1 MNLLADIPCEYEEK
15 DIQYSKVLGIKN
27 LLTNEGN
34 KDFLEKTN
42 LIALYGEW
50 GSGKSSIFKTLKKV
64 MRTQQ
69 NYIPLIFETWKYEKD
84 DNLAFSLLEFILS
97 NVNKITGSKEEI
109 KNILKNKTWN
119 ILKNFSKGIS
129 VKIPF
134 FDFMDIDFDKIFEED
149 KKDEEK
155 DKRSLYIITENFIK
169 DFQEK
174 IDECIFKTN
183 KKILVMIDDLDR
195 CEDENIINL
204 LSALKLMFAV
214 KNIIFICGIDKGAVI
229 QTLLRKYRNK
239 EKSEEYLEKIF
250 SISFNV
256 LKTSELNL
264 FPKDEDEYLKKIKQ
278 KIIEATGM
286 TNPRKINKANNKYEF
301 LKEIIPRNN
310 IIEEIKKE
318 LKEANENEFRIEGF
332 KETLYEDCKQVEKY
346 FNKIIDLYLFLKVI
360 LFEFYKIDDNP
371 ILIKG
376 KDVLNK
382 EKYKI
387 LFYNTILINFNLESI
402 ENYSEK
408 QKKII
413 NDILNGIDKIKFGKE
428 LDEET
433 ITIINN
439 LYDFEHLKICLEKEI
454 EKYY

>member
-119 ILKNFSKGIS
+119 ILKTFSKGIS

-264 FPKDEDEYLKKIKQ
+264 FPKDEDEYLKK
-278 KIIEATGM
+278 
-286 TNPRKINKANNKYEF
+286 
-301 LKEIIPRNN
+301 
-310 IIEEIKKE
+310 
-318 LKEANENEFRIEGF
+318 
-332 KETLYEDCKQVEKY
+332 
-346 FNKIIDLYLFLKVI
+346 
-360 LFEFYKIDDNP
+360 
-371 ILIKG
+371 
-376 KDVLNK
+376 
-382 EKYKI
+382 
-387 LFYNTILINFNLESI
+387 
-402 ENYSEK
+402 
-408 QKKII
+408 
-413 NDILNGIDKIKFGKE
+413 
-428 LDEET
+428 
-433 ITIINN
+433 
-439 LYDFEHLKICLEKEI
+439 
-454 EKYY
+454 

>member
-27 LLTNEGN
+27 LLINEGN

-64 MRTQQ
+64 METEQ
-69 NYIPLIFETWKYEKD
+69 NYVPLIFETWKYEKD

-97 NVNKITGSKEEI
+97 NISKITGSKEEM

-129 VKIPF
+129 IKIPF
-134 FDFMDIDFDKIFEED
+134 FNFMDIDFDKMYEEN
-149 KKDEEK
+149 EK
-155 DKRSLYIITENFIK
+155 SLYTITEEFIK
-169 DFQEK
+169 GFQGEIDNIIGKEK
-174 IDECIFKTN
+174 N
-183 KKILVMIDDLDR
+183 KKILAMIDDLDR

-204 LSALKLMFAV
+204 LSALKLMFSV

-250 SISFNV
+250 PISFNV
-256 LKTSELNL
+256 PKTTELNL
-264 FPKDEDEYLKKIKQ
+264 FQKDEDENLKRIKQ
-278 KIIEATGM
+278 RIIEVTRT

-301 LKEIIPRNN
+301 LKEIIPKKN
-310 IIEEIKKE
+310 IIEEIKRE
-318 LKEANENEFRIEGF
+318 LIEANENEFHISNF
-332 KETLYEDCKQVEKY
+332 TKTLYDNKEWEKIEKY
-346 FNKIIDLYLFLKVI
+346 FDKIINLYLFLNVI
-360 LFEFYKIDDNP
+360 LFEFYKINDNP
-371 ILIKG
+371 IFTKG
-376 KDVLNK
+376 KNVFNK
-382 EKYKI
+382 VQYKI
-387 LFYNTILINFNLESI
+387 SFYDIILINFNLESI

-413 NDILNGIDKIKFGKE
+413 NDIFNGIDKMKFEKGLE
-428 LDEET
+428 NET
-433 ITIINN
+433 ISIIDT
-439 LYDFEHLKICLEKEI
+439 LYDFKHLKVSLEKEV

>member
-27 LLTNEGN
+27 LLINEGN

-64 MRTQQ
+64 METEQ
-69 NYIPLIFETWKYEKD
+69 NYVPLIFETWKYEKD

-97 NVNKITGSKEEI
+97 NISKITGSKEEI

-129 VKIPF
+129 IKIPF
-134 FDFMDIDFDKIFEED
+134 FNFMDIDFDKMYEEN
-149 KKDEEK
+149 EK
-155 DKRSLYIITENFIK
+155 SLYTITEEFIK
-169 DFQEK
+169 GFQGEIDNIIGKEK
-174 IDECIFKTN
+174 N
-183 KKILVMIDDLDR
+183 KKILAMIDDLDR

-204 LSALKLMFAV
+204 LSALKLMFSV

-250 SISFNV
+250 PISFNV
-256 LKTSELNL
+256 PKTTELNL
-264 FPKDEDEYLKKIKQ
+264 FQKDEDENLKRIKQ
-278 KIIEATGM
+278 RIIEVTRT

-301 LKEIIPRNN
+301 LKEIIPKKN
-310 IIEEIKKE
+310 IIEEIKRE
-318 LKEANENEFRIEGF
+318 LIEANENEFHISNF
-332 KETLYEDCKQVEKY
+332 TKTLYDNKEWEKIEKY
-346 FNKIIDLYLFLKVI
+346 FDKIINLYLFFNVI
-360 LFEFYKIDDNP
+360 LFEFYKINDNP
-371 ILIKG
+371 IFTKG
-376 KDVLNK
+376 KNVFNK
-382 EKYKI
+382 IEYKI
-387 LFYNTILINFNLESI
+387 SFYGVILINFNLESI

-413 NDILNGIDKIKFGKE
+413 NDIFNGIDKMKFEKGLE
-428 LDEET
+428 DET
-433 ITIINN
+433 ISIIDT
-439 LYDFEHLKICLEKEI
+439 LYDFEHLKVSLEKEV

>member
-27 LLTNEGN
+27 LLINEGN

-64 MRTQQ
+64 METEQ
-69 NYIPLIFETWKYEKD
+69 NYVPLIFETWKYEKD

-97 NVNKITGSKEEI
+97 NISKITGSKEEM

-129 VKIPF
+129 IKIPF
-134 FDFMDIDFDKIFEED
+134 FNFMDIDFDKMYEEN
-149 KKDEEK
+149 EK
-155 DKRSLYIITENFIK
+155 SLYTITEEFIK
-169 DFQEK
+169 GFQGEIDNIIGKEK
-174 IDECIFKTN
+174 N
-183 KKILVMIDDLDR
+183 KKILAMIDDLDR

-204 LSALKLMFAV
+204 LSALKLMFSV

-250 SISFNV
+250 PISFNV
-256 LKTSELNL
+256 PKTTELNL
-264 FPKDEDEYLKKIKQ
+264 FQKDEDENLKSIKQ
-278 KIIEATGM
+278 RIIEVTRT

-301 LKEIIPRNN
+301 LKEIIPKKN
-310 IIEEIKKE
+310 IIEEIKRE
-318 LKEANENEFRIEGF
+318 LIEANENEFHISNF
-332 KETLYEDCKQVEKY
+332 TKTLYDNKEWEKIEKY
-346 FNKIIDLYLFLKVI
+346 FDKIINLYLFFNVI
-360 LFEFYKIDDNP
+360 LFEFYKINDNP
-371 ILIKG
+371 IFTKG
-376 KDVLNK
+376 KNVFNK
-382 EKYKI
+382 IEYKI
-387 LFYNTILINFNLESI
+387 SFYDIILINFNLESI

>member
-1 MNLLADIPCEYEEK
+1 METE
-15 DIQYSKVLGIKN
+15 
-27 LLTNEGN
+27 
-34 KDFLEKTN
+34 
-42 LIALYGEW
+42 
-50 GSGKSSIFKTLKKV
+50 
-64 MRTQQ
+64 Q
-69 NYIPLIFETWKYEKD
+69 NYVPLIFETWKYEKD

-97 NVNKITGSKEEI
+97 NISKITGSKEEI

-129 VKIPF
+129 IKIPF
-134 FDFMDIDFDKIFEED
+134 FNFMDIDFDKMYEEN
-149 KKDEEK
+149 EK
-155 DKRSLYIITENFIK
+155 SLYTITEEFIK
-169 DFQEK
+169 GFQGEIDNIIGKEK
-174 IDECIFKTN
+174 N
-183 KKILVMIDDLDR
+183 KKILAMIDDLDR

-204 LSALKLMFAV
+204 LSALKLMFSV

-250 SISFNV
+250 PISFNV
-256 LKTSELNL
+256 PKTTELNL
-264 FPKDEDEYLKKIKQ
+264 FQKDEDENLKRIKQ
-278 KIIEATGM
+278 RIIEVTRT

-301 LKEIIPRNN
+301 LKEIIPKKN
-310 IIEEIKKE
+310 IIEEIKRE
-318 LKEANENEFRIEGF
+318 LIEANENEFHISNF
-332 KETLYEDCKQVEKY
+332 TKTLYDNKEWEKIEKY
-346 FNKIIDLYLFLKVI
+346 FDKIINLYLFFNVI
-360 LFEFYKIDDNP
+360 LFEFYKINDNP
-371 ILIKG
+371 IFTKG
-376 KDVLNK
+376 KNVFNK
-382 EKYKI
+382 IEYKI
-387 LFYNTILINFNLESI
+387 SFYDIILINFNLESI
-402 ENYSEK
+402 ENYSDK

>member
-27 LLTNEGN
+27 LLINEGN

-64 MRTQQ
+64 METEQ
-69 NYIPLIFETWKYEKD
+69 NYVPLIFETWKYEKD

-97 NVNKITGSKEEI
+97 NISKITGSKEEM

-129 VKIPF
+129 IKIPF
-134 FDFMDIDFDKIFEED
+134 FNFMDIDFDKMYEEN
-149 KKDEEK
+149 EK
-155 DKRSLYIITENFIK
+155 SLYTITEEFIK
-169 DFQEK
+169 GFQGEIDNIIGKEK
-174 IDECIFKTN
+174 N
-183 KKILVMIDDLDR
+183 KKILAMIDDLDG

-204 LSALKLMFAV
+204 LSALKLMFSV
-214 KNIIFICGIDKGAVI
+214 KNIVFICGIDKGAVI

-250 SISFNV
+250 PISFNV
-256 LKTSELNL
+256 PKTTELNL
-264 FPKDEDEYLKKIKQ
+264 FQKDEDENLKSIKQ
-278 KIIEATGM
+278 RIIEVTRT

-301 LKEIIPRNN
+301 LKEIIPKKN
-310 IIEEIKKE
+310 IIEEIKRE
-318 LKEANENEFRIEGF
+318 LIEANENEFHISNF
-332 KETLYEDCKQVEKY
+332 TKTLYDNKEWEKIEKY
-346 FNKIIDLYLFLKVI
+346 FDKIINLYLFFNVI
-360 LFEFYKIDDNP
+360 LFEFYKINDNP
-371 ILIKG
+371 IFTKG
-376 KDVLNK
+376 KNVFNK
-382 EKYKI
+382 IEYKI
-387 LFYNTILINFNLESI
+387 LFYDVILINFNLESI

-413 NDILNGIDKIKFGKE
+413 NDIFNGIDKMKFEKGLE
-428 LDEET
+428 NET
-433 ITIINN
+433 ISIIDT
-439 LYDFEHLKICLEKEI
+439 LYDFEHLKVSLEKEV

>member
-27 LLTNEGN
+27 LLINEGN

-64 MRTQQ
+64 METEQ
-69 NYIPLIFETWKYEKD
+69 NYVPLIFETWKYEKD

-97 NVNKITGSKEEI
+97 NISKITGSKEEM

-129 VKIPF
+129 IKIPF
-134 FDFMDIDFDKIFEED
+134 FNFMDIDFDKMYEEN
-149 KKDEEK
+149 EK
-155 DKRSLYIITENFIK
+155 SLYTITEEFIK
-169 DFQEK
+169 GFQGEIDNIIGKEK
-174 IDECIFKTN
+174 N
-183 KKILVMIDDLDR
+183 KKILAMIDDLDR

-204 LSALKLMFAV
+204 LSALKLMFSV
-214 KNIIFICGIDKGAVI
+214 KNIVFICGIDKGAVI

-250 SISFNV
+250 PISFNV
-256 LKTSELNL
+256 PKTTELNL
-264 FPKDEDEYLKKIKQ
+264 FQKDEDENLKSIKQ
-278 KIIEATGM
+278 RIIEVTRT

-301 LKEIIPRNN
+301 LKEIIPKKN
-310 IIEEIKKE
+310 IIEEIKRE
-318 LKEANENEFRIEGF
+318 LIEANENEFHISNF
-332 KETLYEDCKQVEKY
+332 TKTLYDNKEWEKIEKY
-346 FNKIIDLYLFLKVI
+346 FDKIINLYLFFNVI
-360 LFEFYKIDDNP
+360 LFEFYKINDNP
-371 ILIKG
+371 IFTKG
-376 KDVLNK
+376 KNVFNK
-382 EKYKI
+382 IEYKI
-387 LFYNTILINFNLESI
+387 LFYDVILINFNLESI

-413 NDILNGIDKIKFGKE
+413 NDIFNGIDKMKFEKGLE
-428 LDEET
+428 NET
-433 ITIINN
+433 ISIIDT
-439 LYDFEHLKICLEKEI
+439 LYDFEHLKVSLEKEV

>member
-27 LLTNEGN
+27 LLINEGN

-64 MRTQQ
+64 METEQ
-69 NYIPLIFETWKYEKD
+69 NYVPLIFETWKYEKD

-97 NVNKITGSKEEI
+97 NISKITGSKEEI

-129 VKIPF
+129 IKIPF
-134 FDFMDIDFDKIFEED
+134 FNFMDIDFDKMYEEN
-149 KKDEEK
+149 EK
-155 DKRSLYIITENFIK
+155 SLYTITEEFIK
-169 DFQEK
+169 GFQGEIDNIIGKEK
-174 IDECIFKTN
+174 N
-183 KKILVMIDDLDR
+183 KKILAMIDDLDR

-204 LSALKLMFAV
+204 LSALKLMFSV

-250 SISFNV
+250 PISFNV
-256 LKTSELNL
+256 PKTTELNL
-264 FPKDEDEYLKKIKQ
+264 FQKDEDENLKRIKQ
-278 KIIEATGM
+278 RIIEVTRT

-301 LKEIIPRNN
+301 LKEIIPKKN
-310 IIEEIKKE
+310 IIEEIKRE
-318 LKEANENEFRIEGF
+318 LIEANENEFHISNF
-332 KETLYEDCKQVEKY
+332 TKTLYDNKEWEKIEKY
-346 FNKIIDLYLFLKVI
+346 FDKIINLYLFFNVI
-360 LFEFYKIDDNP
+360 LFEFYKINDNP
-371 ILIKG
+371 IFTKG
-376 KDVLNK
+376 KNVFNK
-382 EKYKI
+382 IEYKI
-387 LFYNTILINFNLESI
+387 SFYDIILINFNLESI

>member
-27 LLTNEGN
+27 LLINEGN

-64 MRTQQ
+64 METEQ
-69 NYIPLIFETWKYEKD
+69 NYVPLIFETWKYEKD

-97 NVNKITGSKEEI
+97 NISKITGSKEEM

-129 VKIPF
+129 IKIPF
-134 FDFMDIDFDKIFEED
+134 FNFMDIDFDKMYEEN
-149 KKDEEK
+149 EK
-155 DKRSLYIITENFIK
+155 SLYTITEEFIK
-169 DFQEK
+169 GFQGEIDNIIGKEK
-174 IDECIFKTN
+174 N
-183 KKILVMIDDLDR
+183 KKILAMIDDLDR

-204 LSALKLMFAV
+204 LSALKLMFSV
-214 KNIIFICGIDKGAVI
+214 KNIVFICGIDKGAVI

-250 SISFNV
+250 PISFNV
-256 LKTSELNL
+256 PKTTELNL

-301 LKEIIPRNN
+301 LKEIIPKKN
-310 IIEEIKKE
+310 IIEEIKRE
-318 LKEANENEFRIEGF
+318 LIEANENEFHISNF
-332 KETLYEDCKQVEKY
+332 TKTLYDNKEWEKIEKY
-346 FNKIIDLYLFLKVI
+346 FDKIINLYLFFNVI
-360 LFEFYKIDDNP
+360 LFEFYKINDNP
-371 ILIKG
+371 IFTKG
-376 KDVLNK
+376 KNVFNK
-382 EKYKI
+382 IEYKI
-387 LFYNTILINFNLESI
+387 LFYDVILINFNLESI

-413 NDILNGIDKIKFGKE
+413 NDIFNGIDKMKFEKGLE
-428 LDEET
+428 NET
-433 ITIINN
+433 ISIIDT
-439 LYDFEHLKICLEKEI
+439 LYDFEHLKVSLEKEV

>member
-64 MRTQQ
+64 METEQ
-69 NYIPLIFETWKYEKD
+69 NYVPLIFETWKYEKD

-97 NVNKITGSKEEI
+97 NISKITGSKEEI

-129 VKIPF
+129 IKIPF
-134 FDFMDIDFDKIFEED
+134 FNFMDIDFDKMYEEN
-149 KKDEEK
+149 EK
-155 DKRSLYIITENFIK
+155 SLYTITEEFIK
-169 DFQEK
+169 GFQGEIDNIIGKEK
-174 IDECIFKTN
+174 N
-183 KKILVMIDDLDR
+183 KKILAMIDDLDR

-204 LSALKLMFAV
+204 LSALKLMFSV

-250 SISFNV
+250 PISFNV
-256 LKTSELNL
+256 PKTTELNL
-264 FPKDEDEYLKKIKQ
+264 FQKDEDENLKRIKQ
-278 KIIEATGM
+278 RIIEVTRT

-301 LKEIIPRNN
+301 LKEIIPKKN
-310 IIEEIKKE
+310 IIEEIKRE
-318 LKEANENEFRIEGF
+318 LIEANENEFRIEGF

-371 ILIKG
+371 ILTKG